1 MTVTKGDKIREA
13 RVKAGLTQ
21 KDVADCLG
29 VTYQSFAQYERGTRN
44 PKISTLKKI
53 SEAIGVDYHVF
64 IDDGM
69 RQTDHEE
76 RTTMGMTIYD
86 IDARIEALSNAAEDD
101 MLIDEETGE
110 LMSVA
115 QALDAL
121 RMEREEKI
129 ENVACLV
136 KNLSAEADAI
146 KDEETN
152 LAKRRKAAETKAA
165 NLKAWLIAA
174 LTREDGTTDRI
185 KTARVAV
192 SVKRNPPS
200 TVVDDALLPSSY
212 KVAKIT
218 YQADKELIK
227 SELLAGGEVPGA
239 HLEYGR
245 SVMIK

>member
-1 MTVTKGDKIREA
+1 
-13 RVKAGLTQ
+13 
-21 KDVADCLG
+21 
-29 VTYQSFAQYERGTRN
+29 
-44 PKISTLKKI
+44 
-53 SEAIGVDYHVF
+53 
-64 IDDGM
+64 
-69 RQTDHEE
+69 
-76 RTTMGMTIYD
+76 MGMTIYD
-86 IDARIEALSNAAEDD
+86 IDARIAELSNAAEDD

-110 LMSVA
+110 LMTVS

-129 ENVACLV
+129 ENVACWV

-146 KDEETN
+146 KDEEIN

-165 NLKAWLIAA
+165 NLKAWLIDA
-174 LTREDGTTDRI
+174 LTREDGTTDRL
-185 KTARVAV
+185 KTARVSV

-200 TVVDDALLPSSY
+200 TVVDDTLLPSSY

-218 YQADKELIK
+218 YQADKDLIK
-227 SELLAGGEVPGA
+227 RELLAGGEVPGA